1 MRRKEKKRKEKRGKG
16 RADIFEGLF
25 TARYREMLW
34 GDGRRKRGRLS
45 LKYWRSRRW
54 AIGLVMAIGLAVA
67 IGWLWLLVVM
77 RWNCQLVVGRI
88 MRSVCTTRCPPCVAI
103 QIAKLLSPSSMW
115 PRHRKPVEVPPAHLL
130 MIVGLE
136 LPCITLAALVKDAK
150 FVPFRG
156 P

>member
-1 MRRKEKKRKEKRGKG
+1 
-16 RADIFEGLF
+16 
-25 TARYREMLW
+25 MLW

-54 AIGLVMAIGLAVA
+54 AIGLVMAIGLAVVIGFGCGYWLVVA

-77 RWNCQLVVGRI
+77 RWNCVGRI

-115 PRHRKPVEVPPAHLL
+115 SRHRKPVEVPPAHLL

-150 FVPFRG
+150 FILFRG